1 MTCDV
6 CKKNE
11 ATVKLIAII
20 DGTRTERHLCAQC
33 VENHKKQMR
42 VEGMQSMLS
51 AIISSARKSTGQ
63 SGLRCS
69 NCGLSY
75 DEFRKTSRLGCAQ
88 CYSDFRVQ
96 LRPLL
101 MRLHGRAEH
110 AGRVPE
116 LVEPALKINSRVEQL
131 RREMEV
137 AVACEDFE
145 QAATLRDELRA
156 LNTIEEGGGNPNG

>member
-1 MTCDV
+1 MTCDH

-20 DGTRTERHLCAQC
+20 DGVKTERHLCAEC
-33 VENHKKQMR
+33 VEKQKR
-42 VEGMQSMLS
+42 QATAQGMQSMLA
-51 AIISSARKSTGQ
+51 AIIAGARKREVHEP
-63 SGLRCS
+63 GLHCS
-69 NCGLSY
+69 SCGLSF

-88 CYSDFRVQ
+88 CYTDFRTQ

-101 MRLHGRAEH
+101 LRLHGRAQH

-116 LVEPALKINSRVEQL
+116 LVDAQMKTHSQLERL
-131 RREMEV
+131 RRELEI

-145 QAATLRDELRA
+145 QAAVLRDELR
-156 LNTIEEGGGNPNG
+156 TINMTMEGSGANG

>member
-1 MTCDV
+1 M
-6 CKKNE
+6 
-11 ATVKLIAII
+11 
-20 DGTRTERHLCAQC
+20 ERHLCGEC
-33 VENHKKQMR
+33 VEKHKQQMR
-42 VEGMQSMLS
+42 AEGMQSMLS
-51 AIISSARKSTGQ
+51 AIISSARKATANSST
-63 SGLRCS
+63 LRCS

-88 CYSDFRVQ
+88 CYHDFNAQ

-101 MRLHGRAEH
+101 LRLHGRTQH
-110 AGRVPE
+110 AGRMPE
-116 LVEPALKINSRVEQL
+116 RVDAELKAQSRLEQL

-156 LNTIEEGGGNPNG
+156 ITAKEGSGANA